1 MGIPR
6 VSRPYMPGYGIA
18 GPAQGSGLL
27 HWSWAAERLT
37 AARNYWVVSTWPDG
51 RPHTMPVWGMW
62 DDSTLWFTSATGSR
76 KVKNLRADPR
86 CCVTT
91 EDASDPVIIE
101 GTARFATDQAV
112 LRRVVDLM
120 NAKYHSGVDLDFL
133 NPEKNA
139 TIGGRPQRVFSML
152 HSDFARSPTGWAFDE
167 GRSPPSVR
175 GPGAGQEPGRPRP
188 TPCGALAGYSGLYWP
203 QKKIRGYS
211 QLPPIRMNVE
221 PSR

>member
-1 MGIPR
+1 
-6 VSRPYMPGYGIA
+6 MPGYGIA
-18 GPAQGSGLL
+18 GPEHGSGLL

-37 AARNYWVVSTWPDG
+37 AARNYWVVSNWPDG

-101 GTARFATDQAV
+101 GTARFATDPAV

-133 NPEKNA
+133 DPAKNA
-139 TIGGRPQRVFSML
+139 TISVRPRRVFSML
-152 HSDFARSPTGWAFDE
+152 HSDFTGSPTRWVFDE
-167 GRSPPSVR
+167 D
-175 GPGAGQEPGRPRP
+175 
-188 TPCGALAGYSGLYWP
+188 T
-203 QKKIRGYS
+203 
-211 QLPPIRMNVE
+211 
-221 PSR
+221 